1 MFTGGGVGSGWVGV
15 FHLNFAGWSTHPENS
30 PNLSSE
36 GGSGEGAGKHTDEGE
51 GAGDG
56 EDTGEG
62 EREEGCNTER
72 VLVIK
77 GSI

>member
-1 MFTGGGVGSGWVGV
+1 MFTGGSFGVGWVGV
-15 FHLNFAGWSTHPENS
+15 FHLNYAGWSTHPETS
-30 PNLSSE
+30 PCTSSE
-36 GGSGEGAGKHTDEGE
+36 GDSGEGTSKHTDEGE

-56 EDTGEG
+56 EDTCEG
-62 EREEGCNTER
+62 ECEEGWNTER